1 MIEGKGGP
9 QMKLIHAVALGAALI
24 SVASI
29 QIAVLSPAYAVEPE
43 GKGSKSKTKK
53 AASKPRQHTTTPRA
67 GQPRAPDPQER
78 KSYGY

>member
-1 MIEGKGGP
+1 
-9 QMKLIHAVALGAALI
+9 MKLIHAVALGAALI

-53 AASKPRQHTTTPRA
+53 AASKPRQHTTTPQA

>member
-53 AASKPRQHTTTPRA
+53 AASKPRQHTTPQA